1 MGKSFYVGWW
11 ESARLFHCN
20 YLDGWSLC
28 KTQNR
33 PSFLLGDDYYS
44 YGWTREDI
52 LAKGGR
58 LRTVCDSRKN
68 RGRVTL
74 VDRTILDHR
83 SRKSH
88 ND

>member
-44 YGWTREDI
+44 YG
-52 LAKGGR
+52 
-58 LRTVCDSRKN
+58 
-68 RGRVTL
+68 
-74 VDRTILDHR
+74 
-83 SRKSH
+83 
-88 ND
+88 